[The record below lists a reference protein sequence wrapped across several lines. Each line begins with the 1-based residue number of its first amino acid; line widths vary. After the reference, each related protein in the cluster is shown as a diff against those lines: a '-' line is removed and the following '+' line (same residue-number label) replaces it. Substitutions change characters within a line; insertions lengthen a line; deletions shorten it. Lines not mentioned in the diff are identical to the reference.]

1 MKKNHNDIDN
11 LTRELLSKSLL
22 KPASS
27 DFDVKLMDKILLTP
41 VPGKLKF
48 NGNSIR
54 KAWLFL
60 WISVIF
66 MIVSIS
72 IISEFSG
79 DYFQEISQLFRVT
92 FTYMLYGGLVLF
104 VPLILYQFD
113 SMLQLMFWKKNKSVP
128 TA

>member
-1 MKKNHNDIDN
+1 MKKNHNDIDK

-27 DFDVKLMDKILLTP
+27 DFDVKLMDKILLSP
-41 VPGKLKF
+41 AHGKLKT

-60 WISVIF
+60 WVSVIF

-79 DYFQEISQLFRVT
+79 DYFLEISQL
-92 FTYMLYGGLVLF
+92 
-104 VPLILYQFD
+104 
-113 SMLQLMFWKKNKSVP
+113 
-128 TA
+128 